1 MKPLTPSQ
9 KDNVLSLLHTGAS
22 TREISAHT
30 GVSKSKIASLAKE
43 ALPDKESHP
52 AGRPKKLSTTDEYA
66 VIKQISTGRA
76 KNAAQVAKNIN
87 PLLPHPVSTQT
98 IRNTLHKATVQ
109 PRKKQKKPKLIPG
122 HRKAHLAFAQKYLEW
137 TIDDWKRVVWSDETK
152 INRYG
157 SDGQHYVW
165 GRKGE
170 SVGDRGIKET
180 VKFGGGNIMVWGC
193 MGWEGVGNLVEVE
206 GRMNG
211 EQYVDILDG
220 NLLESMENLLLDPE
234 IAIFQQ
240 DNDPKHTS
248 KVAGKWFDDH
258 RINCMDWPAQSPD
271 LNPIE
276 HLWTTLKRKLNEYDN
291 PPSGV
296 WELWDRVVEKWGE
309 ITEEDCQRLIRSM
322 PRRLKAVVSAH
333 GGHTKY

>member
-1 MKPLTPSQ
+1 MRPLTSSQ
-9 KDNVLSLLHTGAS
+9 KDNVLSLLHSGAS
-22 TREISAHT
+22 TREISAQT

-52 AGRPKKLSTTDEYA
+52 AGHPRKLSTIDENA

-98 IRNTLHKATVQ
+98 IINTLHKANVQ
-109 PRKKQKKPKLIPG
+109 PHKKQKKPKLTPG
-122 HRKAHLAFAQKYLEW
+122 HRKARLAFAQKYLEW
-137 TIDDWKRVVWSDETK
+137 TVDDWKRVVWSDETK
-152 INRYG
+152 INRFG
-157 SDGQHYVW
+157 SDGQQYVW

-170 SVGDRGIKET
+170 SVGERGIKET

-248 KVAGKWFDDH
+248 KVAAKWFDDH
-258 RINCMDWPAQSPD
+258 EINCMDWPAQSPD

-276 HLWTTLKRKLNEYDN
+276 HLWTTLKHKLNEYDK
-291 PPSGV
+291 PPSGA
-296 WELWDRVVEKWGE
+296 WELWDRVAEKWGE

>member
-1 MKPLTPSQ
+1 M
-9 KDNVLSLLHTGAS
+9 
-22 TREISAHT
+22 
-30 GVSKSKIASLAKE
+30 
-43 ALPDKESHP
+43 
-52 AGRPKKLSTTDEYA
+52 
-66 VIKQISTGRA
+66 
-76 KNAAQVAKNIN
+76 
-87 PLLPHPVSTQT
+87 
-98 IRNTLHKATVQ
+98 
-109 PRKKQKKPKLIPG
+109 
-122 HRKAHLAFAQKYLEW
+122 AFAQKYLEW
-137 TIDDWKRVVWSDETK
+137 TVDDWKRVVWSDETK
-152 INRYG
+152 INRFG
-157 SDGQHYVW
+157 SDGQQYVW

-170 SVGDRGIKET
+170 SVGDRGIEET

-211 EQYVDILDG
+211 EQYVNILDG

-248 KVAGKWFDDH
+248 KIAAKWFDDH
-258 RINCMDWPAQSPD
+258 EINCMDWPAQSPD

-276 HLWTTLKRKLNEYDN
+276 HLWTTLKHKLNEYDK
-291 PPSGV
+291 PPSGA
-296 WELWDRVVEKWGE
+296 WELWDRVAEKWGE